1 MNLPSLTIA
10 ALAAVLVLAAC
21 GDTTPQSPVSTTS
34 LPATPPAPP
43 AVAAPTLTMPPL
55 PTTTGVDPAV
65 TAKDSAATDPKGALT
80 KEEESKSMP
89 EALQGNNHSSPAL
102 DPPAKK

>member
-1 MNLPSLTIA
+1 MNRSSLTIA

-21 GDTTPQSPVSTTS
+21 GDKTPQAPASTSS

-43 AVAAPTLTMPPL
+43 AVAAPTLPTPPL
-55 PTTTGVDPAV
+55 PTTSGVDPAV
-65 TAKDSAATDPKGALT
+65 TAKDSATTDPKGTLT